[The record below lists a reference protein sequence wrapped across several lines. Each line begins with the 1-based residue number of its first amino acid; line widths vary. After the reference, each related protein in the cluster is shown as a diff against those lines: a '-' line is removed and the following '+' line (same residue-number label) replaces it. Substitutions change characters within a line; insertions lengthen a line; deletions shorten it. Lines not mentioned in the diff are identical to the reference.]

1 MCGTVAGRGEPK
13 PRSGWDRKRKPGT
26 DGRCGDEPTP
36 ARQWASANLEE
47 AKPTAAAAR
56 LRFGGRAR
64 LAAVKN
70 PGAAEDAPWPAARTS
85 YSSRRPAPRTK
96 SIEASVP
103 ETAGGVFE
111 AMASMNRVQD
121 QGCEGPNPMSAAG
134 VGRNEDPARLR
145 VAQGA
150 GLARCAKNPATNDRL
165 GRVQQ
170 CACRP
175 TSAGIAGRS
184 GREERALLSESENPQ
199 GRRERRSGNVRRP
212 AAPDS
217 ATRLKTLKGTEP
229 QERRPGGLQ
238 SPPARRRE
246 RLRATCRGRRCR
258 KACQRR
264 SKAPRRPDA
273 EAHASVARISAT

>member
-1 MCGTVAGRGEPK
+1 MAGRGEPK
-13 PRSGWDRKRKPGT
+13 LRSGWDRKRKPGT

-111 AMASMNRVQD
+111 AVASMNRVQD
-121 QGCEGPNPMSAAG
+121 QGCEGSNPMSAAG

-175 TSAGIAGRS
+175 TVGRHCREIRSGGTRTAERKRKPARAAGTPKRECPEAGRPGQRDAAEDAEGDRTS
-184 GREERALLSESENPQ
+184 GEAP
-199 GRRERRSGNVRRP
+199 GRP
-212 AAPDS
+212 AVASGPMAGAAASDVPGPAVSEGLPAAEQS
-217 ATRLKTLKGTEP
+217 AA
-229 QERRPGGLQ
+229 Q
-238 SPPARRRE
+238 A
-246 RLRATCRGRRCR
+246 GR
-258 KACQRR
+258 
-264 SKAPRRPDA
+264 
-273 EAHASVARISAT
+273 